1 MLAGQKPGSPASG
14 KDVMRIEPPG
24 STDPARSA
32 IYGNRQRRHALPG
45 RGGLVRI
52 ATSAANSLRGLRDGL
67 QTEAAVKQEIALAL
81 LALPLSFLVA
91 TDVWIWLALVA
102 SVLFVLAIEFLNT
115 AIERL
120 CNHVT
125 PEHHEAI
132 RVTKDLA
139 STGVFFA
146 LLLAGLVWLVAL
158 LDRFD
163 VIG

>member
-1 MLAGQKPGSPASG
+1 MSKDSGVGEEALRSP
-14 KDVMRIEPPG
+14 V
-24 STDPARSA
+24 
-32 IYGNRQRRHALPG
+32 YGNRAQQYALPG

-52 ATSAANSLRGLRDGL
+52 GLAALNSFRGLREGL
-67 QTEAAVKQEIALAL
+67 QTEAAVKQEIALAV

-91 TDVWIWLALVA
+91 TNVWIWLALVA
-102 SVLFVLAIEFLNT
+102 STLFVLTVEFLNT

-125 PEHHEAI
+125 PERHEAI

-146 LLLAGLVWLVAL
+146 LLLAGLVWIVAI
-158 LDRFD
+158 LDKLG

>member
-1 MLAGQKPGSPASG
+1 MTKPGPAPRG
-14 KDVMRIEPPG
+14 
-24 STDPARSA
+24 ARTA
-32 IYGNRQRRHALPG
+32 VHGNRQRQFALPG

-52 ATSAANSLRGLRDGL
+52 ARSAANSLRGLRDGL
-67 QTEAAVKQEIALAL
+67 VTEAAVKQEVALAI
-81 LALPLSFLVA
+81 LAVPLSFLLA
-91 TDVWIWLALVA
+91 TDVWVWLALMA
-102 SVLFVLAIEFLNT
+102 SVLFVLAVEFLNT

-132 RVTKDLA
+132 RVTKDMA

-146 LLLAGLVWLVAL
+146 MLMAALVWIVAA
-158 LDRFD
+158 LDRFG